1 MLLKRFLIPAWCTL
15 AALTILSAGTGN
27 SATARY
33 FRSDAG
39 IAAATPRHLPD
50 DFDSAGALRWRV
62 VIDAGHSTP
71 VLCGDK
77 LILTTYRAAEQE
89 LATVALDAQSGEVL
103 WKRAAPAAR
112 IEAFHQGMGS
122 PAASTPAF
130 DGQRVYVFF
139 GSRGLICHDL
149 DGHTLWEHPMGPFRD
164 EYGAS
169 SSPVLL
175 DGKLILQEDHD
186 LDSFLTALDA
196 KTGKVLW
203 KTARPDAVRS
213 YSTPSVW
220 THEGKTQLLVAG
232 ALELAGYDP
241 ASGEKLWW
249 LNGLARIVIPVP
261 VPVGDRVYMAS
272 WAPGGDDG
280 KRLSLDPW
288 PSALAKWDKNN
299 DGKLSRS
306 EIEDR
311 EVLDR
316 FYRMDLD
323 QSGSLDQSEWE
334 RHAAFFQRAQ
344 NAVLALKPSGR
355 GELSASDVLWKYQR
369 GIPYVST
376 PLVDQGI
383 LWMVKDGGIVTKLDA
398 ASGQVLQE
406 ERATGLGGYYA
417 SPVAGDGKVFF
428 ASEQGVV
435 SVIASTRE
443 WRLISSHN
451 FKEKIYATPVIDADR
466 IYFRTEKALYCFQG
480 N

>member
-1 MLLKRFLIPAWCTL
+1 MFLKKFSILAGCTM
-15 AALTILSAGTGN
+15 AAMAVLSAGPAN
-27 SATARY
+27 SAIVKY
-33 FRSDAG
+33 FRSDSG
-39 IAAATPRHLPD
+39 IAGPASGHLPD
-50 DFDSAGALRWRV
+50 DLDLAGVLRWRV
-62 VIDAGHSTP
+62 RIDGGHSTP
-71 VLCGDK
+71 VLCGGK
-77 LILTTYRAAEQE
+77 LILTTYRAVEQE
-89 LATVALDAQSGEVL
+89 LATVALDAQSGKVL
-103 WKRAAPAAR
+103 WKRPASAAR

-139 GSRGLICHDL
+139 GSHGLICYDM
-149 DGHTLWEHPMGPFRD
+149 DGNTLWDHPMGPFRD

-175 DGKLILQEDHD
+175 DGKVILQEDHD

-196 KTGKVLW
+196 KTGTVLW

-213 YSTPSVW
+213 YSTPSIW
-220 THEGKTQLLVAG
+220 THNGKSQLLVAG

-241 ASGEKLWW
+241 ANGERLWW
-249 LNGLARIVIPVP
+249 VNGLARIVIPVP
-261 VPVGDRVYMAS
+261 VPVGDLIYMAS
-272 WAPGGDDG
+272 WAPGGDAG
-280 KRLSLDPW
+280 KRLLLDPW
-288 PSALAKWDKNN
+288 SSALAKWDKNS
-299 DGKLSRS
+299 DGKLSRT
-306 EIEDR
+306 EIDDR

-323 QSGSLDQSEWE
+323 QNGTLDKSEWE

-355 GELSASDVLWKYQR
+355 GELSASDLLWKYQR

-376 PLVDQGI
+376 PVVDQGI

-406 ERATGLGGYYA
+406 ERAAGLGGYYA

-435 SVIASTRE
+435 SVIAGTRE
-443 WRLISSHN
+443 WKLISSRN
-451 FKEKIYATPVIDADR
+451 FKEKIYATPLIDANR
-466 IYFRTEKALYCFQG
+466 IYIRTEKALYCFEG
-480 N
+480 R